1 MQSIM
6 PLMMLMNGKGSA
18 PGESQ
23 AMEQML
29 PMLLMMMDETEI
41 TDDGEVVS
49 INVCSESFLMSQR
62 LWLIR
67 ELRFETTK
75 GEN

>member
-6 PLMMLMNGKGSA
+6 PLMMLMNGKGTA

-29 PMLLMMMDETEI
+29 PMLLMMMDETEV

-49 INVCSESFLMSQR
+49 INVCSESYFMSHACFRKSQEM
-62 LWLIR
+62 I
-67 ELRFETTK
+67 
-75 GEN
+75 G

>member
-6 PLMMLMNGKGSA
+6 PLMMLMNGKGTA

-29 PMLLMMMDETEI
+29 PMLLMMMDETEV

-49 INVCSESFLMSQR
+49 INVCSESYLMSHTCFR
-62 LWLIR
+62 KSVEMRWLCFI
-67 ELRFETTK
+67 
-75 GEN
+75 